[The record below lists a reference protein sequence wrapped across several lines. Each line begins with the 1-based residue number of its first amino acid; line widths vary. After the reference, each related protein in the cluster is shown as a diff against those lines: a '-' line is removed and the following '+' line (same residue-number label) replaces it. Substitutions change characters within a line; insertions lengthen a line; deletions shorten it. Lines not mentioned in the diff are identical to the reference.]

1 MHTKEVRRG
10 LASDGV
16 HKIKKNTKEIRCI
29 TQQVTSMI
37 FTIVHF
43 Q

>member
-1 MHTKEVRRG
+1 MHTKEVRQG

-16 HKIKKNTKEIRCI
+16 HKKKITKEIRCI